1 MMSSLRVMRY
11 SVLSGAYDYT
21 SIYTWK
27 SWLGGWLVRVMSQV
41 TFFALIGRLLGAN
54 QQIWFLLVGNAIMIA
69 AMEGVFAL
77 NMVSWERSTGTLPL
91 IAASPTSPVLV
102 LASHGVYLVV
112 DGTVSALGALF
123 LLGPV
128 FGLPL
133 PWPRVLLI
141 IPLTILIAASA
152 YSLGTFLGGVVL
164 GFRGLNSVVVNVGI
178 VALMALCGV
187 NVPLDAYPGP
197 IAWVSRF
204 LPITHG
210 LIAVRDVLAG
220 DLGAAGLQALA
231 EAGVATGWLV
241 LCVLTFGRFVQRGRR
256 NGSLEFAT

>member
-1 MMSSLRVMRY
+1 MMGTLRIVRY
-11 SVLSGAYDYT
+11 SVQSGAIDYM

-27 SWLGGWLVRVMSQV
+27 SWLGGWLVRVFSQV
-41 TFFALIGRLLGAN
+41 TFFALIGRLLGTN

-77 NMVSWERSTGTLPL
+77 NMVGWERSTGTLPL
-91 IAASPTSPVLV
+91 LAASPTSPVLV
-102 LASHGVYLVV
+102 LASHGVYLIA

-123 LLGPV
+123 VLGPV

-133 PWPRVLLI
+133 PWPRVLLV
-141 IPLTILIAASA
+141 IPLTILVGVSA

-164 GFRGLNSVVVNVGI
+164 GFRSVNDLVVNVGI

-187 NVPLDAYPGP
+187 NVPLNAYPEP
-197 IAWVSRF
+197 VAWVSRF

-220 DLGAAGLQALA
+220 NLGGAGLQALA
-231 EAGVATGWLV
+231 EAGVAGGWLW
-241 LCVLTFGRFVQRGRR
+241 LCVLTFGWFVKRGRG
-256 NGSLEFAT
+256 NGSLEYAT